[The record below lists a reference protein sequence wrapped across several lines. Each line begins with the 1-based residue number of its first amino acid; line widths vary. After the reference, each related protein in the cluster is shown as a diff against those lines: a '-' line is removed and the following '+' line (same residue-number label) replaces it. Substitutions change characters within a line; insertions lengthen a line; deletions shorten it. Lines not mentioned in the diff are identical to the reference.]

1 MGVGTLNTAIEMFL
15 DIVPREIGKLR
26 FALERHDARN
36 LANIAH
42 SFKLSCFNLGVQTLA
57 NYARTL
63 EEIGEQGHTNGA
75 NNVLAAME
83 SELPGVI
90 APLLNDFAASPV
102 GDQIESQDELASIRI
117 LLINDTLGFN
127 SDIAK
132 SLPASAFLVDTA
144 ANGAL
149 ALEKIKQ
156 QLPDIIL
163 IDAGTEGLDNLQI
176 CRLLR
181 AYPALA
187 DTPIIILIESGDL
200 AAINSAFA
208 TGATDFIVKPIDYPI
223 FIHRLYFILQAGRS
237 AAILRNSLF
246 QLTAL
251 NATSQMARLGHWI
264 WHTKNNQFQ
273 LSAGLSNLCGISPEQ
288 FDGTLNGF
296 MQLIY
301 PRDRDLVKDI
311 IAAAASGTSI
321 KSTKFRLL
329 TKQSGT
335 ILVHQELEILTDKNE
350 RIITGNVLAITRQNE
365 TEKQI
370 DRTAYFDNLTGLAS
384 RPNYYEH
391 IDDYIKSALCRN
403 EQFALLFLELDG
415 FKEINDR
422 YGHHIGDQFLRTIA
436 HRLKLVV
443 REIDF
448 IARLGG
454 DEFCIILAN
463 IIDDEGVSDVADRF
477 LQQIN
482 QPIILGN
489 QRITP
494 KASIGIA
501 IFPRDGQIE
510 SELVNA
516 ADIAMY
522 SAKQAGKQCY
532 VFYSPNMSEE
542 ATQRRKN
549 ELMLREAFRQEQF
562 ILHYQPQVSMLTGR
576 ITGVEALI
584 RWQHPEK
591 GMLLPDEFL
600 TLIER
605 LGLIVDLGNWV
616 LRKACEQ
623 MLSWYRSGMPFVQ
636 MAVNLSPTHFQD
648 PGLVDTV
655 RNLLAENCIP
665 AHYLELE
672 VTENAMQTKGHI
684 EIFNQLRELGVRIA
698 IDDFGT
704 GFSCLASLQ
713 KLPLDCLKIDKI
725 FIDEMLHNPH
735 TSLLLG
741 TIIGLANALGYT
753 IVAEG
758 VESTD
763 QATAIQEL
771 GCNLIQGFLYSP
783 AVAANEIP
791 ALIASHISNDSY

>member
-1 MGVGTLNTAIEMFL
+1 MNTAIEMFL
-15 DIVPREIGKLR
+15 KIVPREIGKLR
-26 FALERHDARN
+26 FALERNDAGN
-36 LANIAH
+36 LAKIAH
-42 SFKLSCFNLGVQTLA
+42 SFKFSCFNLGVQTLA
-57 NYARTL
+57 DYARSL
-63 EEIGEQGHTNGA
+63 EEIGAQGHTNGA
-75 NNVLAAME
+75 NNLLSAME
-83 SELPGVI
+83 SDLPSVI
-90 APLLNDFAASPV
+90 APLLNDAASPFAN
-102 GDQIESQDELASIRI
+102 QIESQAELTHARI
-117 LLINDTLGFN
+117 LLISDSPDFT
-127 SDIAK
+127 SDIVEA
-132 SLPASAFLVDTA
+132 LPASAFLLDTA

-149 ALEKIKQ
+149 ALEYIKR

-163 IDAGTEGLDNLQI
+163 LDTGTGGLDNLQI

-181 AYPALA
+181 TSPALA
-187 DTPIIILIESGDL
+187 DTPIIIVIEAVDL
-200 AAINSAFA
+200 AASNSAFA
-208 TGATDFIVKPIDYPI
+208 AGATDFIVKPIDYPI
-223 FIHRLYFILQAGRS
+223 FIHRLYFILQAGRNT
-237 AAILRNSLF
+237 AALRNNLF

-251 NATSQMARLGHWI
+251 NATSQMARLGYWI

-273 LSAGLSNLCGISPEQ
+273 LSTHLAKLCGISPEQ
-288 FDGTLNGF
+288 FDGTLDGF
-296 MQLIY
+296 MQLIH
-301 PRDRDLVKDI
+301 PRDRYFVKDI
-311 IAAAASGTSI
+311 IAAAASGTGI
-321 KSTKFRLL
+321 KSTEFRLL
-329 TKQSGT
+329 TEQSGT
-335 ILVHQELEILTDKNE
+335 ILVHQELEVLTDKNE
-350 RIITGNVLAITRQNE
+350 RIITGNVLVITRQNE
-365 TEKQI
+365 ANKQI
-370 DRTAYFDNLTGLAS
+370 HRMAYFDNLTGLAS

-391 IDDYIKSALCRN
+391 IEDFIKTALCRN

-415 FKEINDR
+415 FKEINDK
-422 YGHHIGDQFLRTIA
+422 YGHYIGDQFLRTIA
-436 HRLKLVV
+436 QRLKLVV

-463 IIDDEGVSDVADRF
+463 VTDDEGVSDVADRF

-482 QPIILGN
+482 QPLLLEH
-489 QRITP
+489 QWITP
-494 KASIGIA
+494 RASIGIA
-501 IFPRDGQIE
+501 IFPRDGQSE
-510 SELVNA
+510 SELIKA

-522 SAKQAGKQCY
+522 SAKQAGKHCY

-576 ITGVEALI
+576 ITGVEALV

-591 GMLLPDEFL
+591 GMILPDEFL

-605 LGLIVDLGNWV
+605 LGLIAELGNWV
-616 LRKACEQ
+616 LKKACEQ
-623 MLSWYRSGMPFVQ
+623 MSLWYRSGMPFMQ
-636 MAVNLSPTHFQD
+636 MAINLSPSHFQD
-648 PGLVDTV
+648 PGLVDRV
-655 RNLLAENCIP
+655 RDLLAENAIP
-665 AHYLELE
+665 PPYLELE

-684 EIFNQLRELGVRIA
+684 EVFNQLRELGVRIA

-758 VESTD
+758 VESRD
-763 QATAIQEL
+763 QANAIQEL

-791 ALIASHISNDSY
+791 ALINSHISNASN